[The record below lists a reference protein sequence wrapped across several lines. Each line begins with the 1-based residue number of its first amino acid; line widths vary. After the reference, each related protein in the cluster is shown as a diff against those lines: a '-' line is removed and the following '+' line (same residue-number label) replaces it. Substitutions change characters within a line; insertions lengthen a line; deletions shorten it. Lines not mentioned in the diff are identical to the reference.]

1 MIQNFQSQKEW
12 WGFKPSL
19 SSHTC
24 FNNFFYRLVFC
35 GQLFLWFFRCF
46 EIFLDITHFV
56 FNRLSRHVDLFQIL
70 TGNFRY
76 LIIYVTLRCFFTF
89 SCNFLIFESIELS
102 LFTKSGLLVVIFVSN
117 ISSCFRVLSSVSKSE
132 TQSHKTMASF
142 SCFYVALPPFSS
154 SSLSSV
160 NLESSS

>member
-1 MIQNFQSQKEW
+1 MIQNFQSQQER

-35 GQLFLWFFRCF
+35 GYLFPLFSGVLIFSSSLGLVGMLTYFRSCLVILGVSSSMLFF
-46 EIFLDITHFV
+46 
-56 FNRLSRHVDLFQIL
+56 
-70 TGNFRY
+70 G
-76 LIIYVTLRCFFTF
+76 CFFTF

-102 LFTKSGLLVVIFVSN
+102 LFTESKLLANIFVSD
-117 ISSCFRVLSSVSKSE
+117 ISSCFRVFSYVSKSE

-142 SCFYVALPPFSS
+142 SCFSMVLPPSSS